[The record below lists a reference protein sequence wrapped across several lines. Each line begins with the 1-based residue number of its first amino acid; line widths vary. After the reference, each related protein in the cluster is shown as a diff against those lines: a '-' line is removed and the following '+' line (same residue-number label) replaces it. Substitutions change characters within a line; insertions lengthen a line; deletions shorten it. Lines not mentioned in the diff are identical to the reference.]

1 MNTKNS
7 VPLARWLHELSW
19 QRWGEGRTQSG
30 QPGWQVTD
38 SQPEV
43 QSKYLQVVNRPQR
56 TQECHWFLLHPDT
69 QKATYIWNWNVVCCE
84 LNGPKCHRYS
94 YYLQIRLM
102 TSLLSVL
109 ITLLWKNDIY
119 LDLKISRMRWG
130 EINKFNDLTA
140 VKNNVY
146 SLCANKTFSL
156 EIRF

>member
-1 MNTKNS
+1 MPWRDEYAKGHITRKLFRKDCQKTFSPPKGNYNVNGTGVQDPAIHLMNTKNS
-7 VPLARWLHELSW
+7 FPLARWLHELSW

-38 SQPEV
+38 SRPEV

-94 YYLQIRLM
+94 YYLQIR
-102 TSLLSVL
+102 
-109 ITLLWKNDIY
+109 
-119 LDLKISRMRWG
+119 
-130 EINKFNDLTA
+130 
-140 VKNNVY
+140 
-146 SLCANKTFSL
+146 
-156 EIRF
+156 